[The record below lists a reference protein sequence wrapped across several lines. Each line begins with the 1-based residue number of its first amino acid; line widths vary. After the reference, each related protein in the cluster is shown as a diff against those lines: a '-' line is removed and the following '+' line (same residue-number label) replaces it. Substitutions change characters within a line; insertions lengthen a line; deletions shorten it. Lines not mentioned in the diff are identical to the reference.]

1 MLPENPTPGSDSQH
15 VANMDFDENSGRTM
29 NSPGPWVQVLR
40 ERSNAKKNQRQ
51 AANIASTQQ
60 HAPST
65 STTHSQASEK
75 STGAQA
81 AHTSQPSSI
90 NPCKYPTQRPR
101 KYILPKLPED
111 EYKIVYRPHTGLKVS
126 AWPDKSIA
134 QGLAVAG
141 GFHIKD
147 FYAHVTVQTQWT
159 QNLIVASTAD
169 EDYAM
174 KLSAIT
180 HLQLGAAQYELS
192 PYLTPLPG
200 TVRGVIHGI
209 EAGTTEEDLA
219 DLISTTGPRI
229 LHARMLGRS
238 TSALITFDGPHVP
251 FYVKF
256 GSTYT
261 RCRPY
266 RRSVQFCSACGEL
279 GHRQDV
285 CPNPEKNVCKLCGD
299 ENPQPN
305 HSCQPKCKLC
315 DLPHE
320 TAGKDC
326 KKRLRPSPP
335 PLHIRERFIR
345 YPEYSGDT
353 SVQCPPAQE
362 TRSTLPQDNTKV
374 SWSQVLKHPPTAP
387 NPFPPLPDRSSNT
400 NTQHYEQTISTLRS
414 QNTELTKRLELIEK
428 AAQSRIEALERQIE
442 QLITRI
448 ETSQS
453 SSATLRPLQQDAPPP
468 TPDAPQVPALPTFEQ
483 LNLMIEQKIDQK
495 LTQFKE
501 QEEQHLTSHLE
512 NVHKALEN
520 TTHTIMKLGETLNAR
535 MTRLEEALNDK
546 VDKMG
551 LNLNQRVISL
561 EEEHQQSHKKPKSH
575 PLREAHMQETGEL
588 PDND

>member
-1 MLPENPTPGSDSQH
+1 MLLENPTPGSDSQH

-29 NSPGPWVQVLR
+29 NSPGPWVQVLI

-51 AANIASTQQ
+51 AANITSTQQ

-75 STGAQA
+75 STGARA

-101 KYILPKLPED
+101 KYILPNLPED
-111 EYKIVYRPHTGLKVS
+111 ESKIGYHPHTCLKVS
-126 AWPDKSIA
+126 AWPDKIIA

-147 FYAHVTVQTQWT
+147 FCAHVTVQTQWT
-159 QNLIVASTAD
+159 QNLIVASPAD

-174 KLSAIT
+174 KLSSIT

-192 PYLTPLPG
+192 PYLKPLPG

-209 EAGTTEEDLA
+209 EAGSTEEDLA
-219 DLISTTGPRI
+219 DLISTTGPSI

-279 GHRQDV
+279 GHHQDV
-285 CPNPEKNVCKLCGD
+285 CPNPEKKVCKLCGD
-299 ENPQPN
+299 ENPHPN
-305 HSCQPKCKLC
+305 HSCLPKCKLC

-335 PLHIRERFIR
+335 PQHIRERFIR

-362 TRSTLPQDNTKV
+362 TRSTLPQDNTKTDH
-374 SWSQVLKHPPTAP
+374 SSTKP
-387 NPFPPLPDRSSNT
+387 NIT
-400 NTQHYEQTISTLRS
+400 KQTISTLRS
-414 QNTELTKRLELIEK
+414 QNTKLTKRLELIEK
-428 AAQSRIEALERQIE
+428 AAQSRIKALERQIE

-468 TPDAPQVPALPTFEQ
+468 TPDAPQVPALETFEQ
-483 LNLMIEQKIDQK
+483 VNVMIVQKIDQK

-501 QEEQHLTSHLE
+501 QEEQHITSHLE

-546 VDKMG
+546 VDKIG

-575 PLREAHMQETGEL
+575 PLRAAHMQETGEL